1 VEEVQTVIEPILAQ
15 REVGD
20 SDVISVE
27 KKSGVL
33 KRRTEP
39 LDLASGGFELKE
51 STGGGSSKF

>member
-39 LDLASGGFELKE
+39 LILASGEFELKE
-51 STGGGSSKF
+51 SAGGGSSKF